1 MVMILMCCF
10 LISPPVGEDSL
21 GDVKVDYTCA
31 NFTDQLLKSM
41 DMVDVQIPIW
51 IINLKRDVA
60 RRDFMVEQLE
70 RLGLAYELIEAVDGS
85 TLTDEDMSII
95 SPELSE
101 QRIYRQLTRG
111 EIGCALSHIR
121 LWERI
126 VREDIPEA
134 LIFEDDVLIGRNMVD
149 ILLNR
154 EKLPQDW
161 EHINFTA
168 WARVVPFGDFIFDI
182 YRAAKFLERP
192 FSSSAYLLTKSG
204 AEKLLETVYPLYIPI
219 DDYFSISGLN
229 SYGVEPQVAA
239 LMQFGTS
246 IGQRLRATK
255 PKPKFWKRK
264 HREFIEMIRAILI
277 FCGIRSEWIVAANAK
292 LRALIGSSQQ
302 RD

>member
-1 MVMILMCCF
+1 
-10 LISPPVGEDSL
+10 
-21 GDVKVDYTCA
+21 
-31 NFTDQLLKSM
+31 M
-41 DMVDVQIPIW
+41 DMPDIDIPIW
-51 IINLKRDVA
+51 VINLKRDVA

-70 RLGLAYELIEAVDGS
+70 RLGLPYELIEAVDGS
-85 TLTDEDMSII
+85 TLSEEEMSIV

-101 QRIYRQLTRG
+101 QRIYRQLTHG

-121 LWERI
+121 LWERM
-126 VREDIPEA
+126 VREDIPEV

-154 EKLPQDW
+154 EKLPQNW

-192 FSSSAYLLTKSG
+192 FSTTAYLLTKSG
-204 AEKLLETVYPLYIPI
+204 AEKLLEKVYPLHIPI

-239 LMQFGTS
+239 LMRSESSVGV
-246 IGQRLRATK
+246 RLRGTK

-264 HREFIEMIRAILI
+264 RREFIEMIRAILI
-277 FCGIRSEWIVAANAK
+277 FCGVRSEWIVAANAK
-292 LRALIGSSQQ
+292 LHALLGSSQQ
-302 RD
+302 KD